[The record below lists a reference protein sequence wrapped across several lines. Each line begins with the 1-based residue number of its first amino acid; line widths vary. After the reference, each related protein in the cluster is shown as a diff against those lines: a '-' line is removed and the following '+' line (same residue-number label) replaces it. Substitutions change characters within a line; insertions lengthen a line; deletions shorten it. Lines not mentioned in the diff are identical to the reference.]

1 MILIL
6 VTNAVYNVPNNIIR
20 RYDYDINTE
29 YIKNCDLGDGK
40 ILQNI
45 KHKF

>member
-29 YIKNCDLGDGK
+29 YIKKLRFGRW
-40 ILQNI
+40 
-45 KHKF
+45 